1 MSAPL
6 DSRSDLSRR
15 DWIKIAGLAA
25 SSLSLGTAMP
35 AAAAPSS
42 TPYGPFRFC
51 LNMSTIRGQKLT
63 LEQEIDLAAKAGYS
77 GIEPWINE
85 IENAVSRGVSLG
97 ELRKRIDDAGLR
109 VESAIGFAK
118 WLVNDDAERAKG
130 LEQLKRDMEMVKA
143 LGGAYI
149 AAPPSGMQNADAALV
164 DVVTAGERY
173 RAALE
178 VGDAAGVTPMVEVWG
193 FSRNLSRLGD
203 SVGCALESAHPKACV
218 LTDVY
223 HIHKGGSD
231 SRSLRM
237 LSGKALPVMH
247 MNDYPDRP
255 RKDLSDADRVYPGD
269 GVAPLTEILR
279 ILRDVGF
286 NGSLSLELFNRD
298 YWKQDAMV
306 VAKTGLEKMQ
316 AAVAKALAG

>member
-1 MSAPL
+1 MSG
-6 DSRSDLSRR
+6 LSRR
-15 DWIKIAGLAA
+15 ELLQSSAA
-25 SSLSLGTAMP
+25 VAACSVLGTAMP
-35 AAAAPSS
+35 ASASS
-42 TPYGPFRFC
+42 SSGPFRFC
-51 LNMSTIRGQKLT
+51 LNTSTIRGQKLT
-63 LEQEIDLAAKAGYS
+63 LEQEIDLAGKVGYS

-85 IENAVSRGVSLG
+85 IENALSRGLTLAD
-97 ELRKRIDDAGLR
+97 LRKRIEDRGLR

-130 LEQLKRDMEMVKA
+130 LEQLKHDMELVKE
-143 LGGAYI
+143 LGGSFI
-149 AAPPSGMQNADAALV
+149 AAPPSGMQNQDAAVV
-164 DVVTAGERY
+164 DVVTAGARY

-178 VGDAAGVTPMVEVWG
+178 VGDAVGVTPMVEVWG
-193 FSRNLSRLGD
+193 FSKNLSRLGE
-203 SVGCALESAHPKACV
+203 SVGCALESAHSKACV

-237 LSGKALPVMH
+237 LSGKSLPVMH

-279 ILRDVGF
+279 VLRDIGF
-286 NGSLSLELFNRD
+286 NGVLSLELFNRT
-298 YWKQDAMV
+298 YWAQDAEL
-306 VAKTGLEKMQ
+306 VARTGLEKMQ
-316 AAVAKALAG
+316 AAVARALA

>member
-1 MSAPL
+1 MS
-6 DSRSDLSRR
+6 SELSRR
-15 DWIKIAGLAA
+15 DWLKTAGAGFAA
-25 SSLSLGTAMP
+25 TSLTLGCAMP
-35 AAAAPSS
+35 AAAASS
-42 TPYGPFRFC
+42 SSDYGPFRFC
-51 LNMSTIRGQKLT
+51 LNTSTIRGQKLT

-85 IENAVSRGVSLG
+85 IENALSRGVTLA
-97 ELRKRIDDAGLR
+97 ELQQRIDDAGLK

-118 WLVNDDAERAKG
+118 WLVNDDAERAQG
-130 LEQLKRDMEMVKA
+130 LEQLRRDMEWVKA
-143 LGGAYI
+143 LGGSYI
-149 AAPPSGMQNADAALV
+149 AAPPSGMQSANAPVV
-164 DVVTAGERY
+164 DCATAGERY

-178 VGDAAGVTPMVEVWG
+178 VGDALDVTPMVEVWG
-193 FSRNLSRLGD
+193 FSKNLSRLGD
-203 SVGCALESAHPKACV
+203 SVACALESAHPRACV

-255 RKDLSDADRVYPGD
+255 RAELSDADRVYPGD
-269 GVAPLTEILR
+269 GVAPLTDILR
-279 ILRDVGF
+279 VLQSIGF
-286 NGSLSLELFNRD
+286 EGALSLELFNRD
-298 YWKQDAMV
+298 YWAQDAAV

-316 AAVAKALAG
+316 AAVKAALTAS

>member
-1 MSAPL
+1 MTLPL
-6 DSRSDLSRR
+6 ESRSDLSRR
-15 DWIKIAGLAA
+15 EWLKVAGLAA
-25 SSLSLGTAMP
+25 SSLTLGSAMP
-35 AAAAPSS
+35 AVAAPSS
-42 TPYGPFRFC
+42 SGPFRFC
-51 LNMSTIRGQKLT
+51 LNTSTIRGQKLT

-85 IENAVSRGVSLG
+85 IENALSRGVSLSD
-97 ELRKRIDDAGLR
+97 LRKRIDDAGLK

-130 LEQLKRDMEMVKA
+130 LEQLKRDMDFVKA
-143 LGGAYI
+143 LGGSYI
-149 AAPPSGMQNADAALV
+149 AAPPVGMQGQDAPIV
-164 DVVTAGERY
+164 DCVTAGQRY

-178 VGDAAGVTPMVEVWG
+178 VGDAVGVIPMVEVWG
-193 FSRNLSRLGD
+193 FSKNLSRLGD
-203 SVGCALESAHPKACV
+203 SVACALESGHPKACV

-237 LSGKALPVMH
+237 LSGKVLPVMH
-247 MNDYPDRP
+247 MNDYPLMERE
-255 RKDLSDADRVYPGD
+255 KLTDADRVYPGD

-279 ILRDVGF
+279 ILRDAGF
-286 NGSLSLELFNRD
+286 NGALSLELFNRD
-298 YWKQDAMV
+298 YWGQDAAA

-316 AAVAKALAG
+316 AAVQKALEA

>member
-1 MSAPL
+1 MTTDLSMNA
-6 DSRSDLSRR
+6 LSRR
-15 DWIKIAGLAA
+15 DLMKSGGAA
-25 SSLSLGTAMP
+25 ATAVLLGSAMP
-35 AAAAPSS
+35 ALAEKPASS
-42 TPYGPFRFC
+42 SSPFRFC

-63 LEQEIDLAAKAGYS
+63 LEQEIDIAAKAGYS

-85 IENAVSRGVSLG
+85 IENALSRGVLLTD
-97 ELRKRIDDAGLR
+97 LRKRIDDAGLK

-118 WLVNDDAERAKG
+118 WIVNDDAERAKG
-130 LEQLKRDMEMVKA
+130 LEQLKHDMELVKA
-143 LGGAYI
+143 LGGSYI
-149 AAPPSGMQNADAALV
+149 AAPPSGMQDAKAPVV
-164 DVVTAGERY
+164 DIVTAGERY

-178 VGDAAGVTPMVEVWG
+178 VGDAVGVTPMVEVWG
-193 FSRNLSRLGD
+193 FSKNLSRLGE
-203 SVGCALESAHPKACV
+203 SVGCALESGHPKACV

-255 RKDLSDADRVYPGD
+255 RADLSDADRVYPGD
-269 GVAPLTEILR
+269 GVAPLTDILR
-279 ILRDVGF
+279 VLRDIGF
-286 NGSLSLELFNRD
+286 DGVLSLELFNRD
-298 YWKQDAMV
+298 YWKQDAAL

>member
-1 MSAPL
+1 MSESSADQPHL
-6 DSRSDLSRR
+6 TRR
-15 DWIKIAGLAA
+15 DALKTAGLAA
-25 SSLSLGTAMP
+25 SSLYLGSAMP
-35 AAAAPSS
+35 AAAKSPSS
-42 TPYGPFRFC
+42 IGPFRFC

-63 LEQEIDLAAKAGYS
+63 LEQEIDIAAKAGYS

-85 IENAVSRGVSLG
+85 IENAVSRGVSLS
-97 ELRKRIDDAGLR
+97 ELRKRIDDAGLK

-118 WLVNDDAERAKG
+118 WIVNDDAERAKG
-130 LEQLKRDMEMVKA
+130 LEHLKRDMELVKA
-143 LGGAYI
+143 LGGSYI
-149 AAPPSGMQNADAALV
+149 AAPPVGMQNQDAAVV
-164 DVVTAGERY
+164 DMLTAGARY

-178 VGDAAGVTPMVEVWG
+178 VGDQTGVTPMVEVWG
-193 FSRNLSRLGD
+193 FSKNLSRLGD

-237 LSGKALPVMH
+237 LSGQALPVMH

-279 ILRDVGF
+279 ILRDSGF
-286 NGSLSLELFNRD
+286 NGVLSLELFNRD
-298 YWKQDAMV
+298 YWKQDAAV

-316 AAVAKALAG
+316 AAVKKALEV

>member
-1 MSAPL
+1 MTPPL
-6 DSRSDLSRR
+6 PNCSDLSRR
-15 DWIKIAGLAA
+15 DWLKVAGLAA
-25 SSLSLGTAMP
+25 SSISLGSAMP
-35 AAAAPSS
+35 AAAASASS
-42 TPYGPFRFC
+42 PYGPFRFC

-63 LEQEIDLAAKAGYS
+63 LEQEIDIAAKAGYS

-85 IENAVSRGVSLG
+85 IENALSRGVTLAD
-97 ELRKRIDDAGLR
+97 LRKRIDDAGLK

-130 LEQLKRDMEMVKA
+130 LEQLKRDMEYVKA
-143 LGGAYI
+143 LGGSYI
-149 AAPPSGMQNADAALV
+149 AAPPSGMQQPDAPIV
-164 DVVTAGERY
+164 DCVTAGQRY

-178 VGDAAGVTPMVEVWG
+178 VGDAIGVTPMVEVWG
-193 FSRNLSRLGD
+193 FSKNLSRLGD
-203 SVGCALESAHPKACV
+203 SVACALESGHPKACV

-237 LSGKALPVMH
+237 LSGKVLPVMH
-247 MNDYPDRP
+247 MNDYPDAP
-255 RKDLSDADRVYPGD
+255 REKLSDADRVYPGD

-279 ILRDVGF
+279 ILRDAGF
-286 NGSLSLELFNRD
+286 NGALSLELFNRD
-298 YWKQDAMV
+298 YWKEDAAV

-316 AAVAKALAG
+316 AAVKKALAG